1 MFYKISNL
9 KMMMHFVRSR
19 LQMMYLTIIIL
30 NRMKHH
36 SLYTVADIKGLKIW
50 VFAVDEGEQIRCR
63 IRSKGITINDV
74 AAQFDGGGHP
84 NASGASVYS
93 WEEFEQLARL
103 LRQKLTV

>member
-1 MFYKISNL
+1 MRVNR
-9 KMMMHFVRSR
+9 FVVEYG
-19 LQMMYLTIIIL
+19 Q
-30 NRMKHH
+30 
-36 SLYTVADIKGLKIW
+36 
-50 VFAVDEGEQIRCR
+50 
-63 IRSKGITINDV
+63 KGITINDV